1 MRVALLEVHFFSL
14 LLRFFLFWFT
24 LGFRPL
30 LVSQLLPLGHFP
42 IMFPLAVLLVGHVG
56 RLRLFRLLLLSRL
69 LLFLVLSAAI
79 ERTLILPVLVEL
91 TFFVSSWLQVVTLSL
106 RIVFVVVALFH
117 LGRSMVSMVPLI
129 RLPLSVRICVFIRLL
144 VFLVRMQF
152 IVAAPITLSLAI
164 AVGEFNFRL
173 MSHDRLSMIRNSR
186 SAVIVMLGLVN

>member
-1 MRVALLEVHFFSL
+1 
-14 LLRFFLFWFT
+14 
-24 LGFRPL
+24 
-30 LVSQLLPLGHFP
+30 
-42 IMFPLAVLLVGHVG
+42 MFPLAVLLVGHVG

-173 MSHDRLSMIRNSR
+173 MSHDRLVMIRNSR